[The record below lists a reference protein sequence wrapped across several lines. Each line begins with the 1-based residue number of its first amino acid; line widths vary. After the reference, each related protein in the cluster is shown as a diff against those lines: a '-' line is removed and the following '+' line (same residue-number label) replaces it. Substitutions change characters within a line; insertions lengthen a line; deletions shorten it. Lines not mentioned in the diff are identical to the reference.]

1 MRRATTLFELLL
13 VLAVLAILLAMVAPS
28 AVRLIDRLE
37 VNGAATE
44 LGSLFAVARHAATFH
59 STRAAVRLDVA
70 RATASVT
77 LGRDTVR
84 TVEFLHSR
92 GVRLRST
99 RDSVAYGPTGLGFGA
114 STATMIL
121 ERGRE
126 AETLYVSRLGR
137 VRR

>member
-13 VLAVLAILLAMVAPS
+13 VLAILGILGAMVVPS
-28 AVRLIDRLE
+28 AARLLDRIE

-44 LGSLFAVARHAATFH
+44 LSALFAVARHTAAFR
-59 STRAAVRLDVA
+59 STRAAVHLDSA
-70 RATASVT
+70 HATASITVG
-77 LGRDTVR
+77 LDTVR
-84 TVEFLHSR
+84 AVELLHSR
-92 GVRLRST
+92 GVRLRAT

-114 STATMIL
+114 STATIIV
-121 ERGRE
+121 ERGHE